1 MNIVYGYVYDSRTD
15 EAPTGNS
22 DYASF
27 APAVIPLLYLT
38 VCLHPSLSLWP
49 KKSHFTNE
57 KFRLISKHH
66 NLDSTHSLAHNVNV
80 AHYALHFRHP
90 NRKHNLIQFILFALF
105 LPLCTSSHSL

>member
-1 MNIVYGYVYDSRTD
+1 MDTFMTAALTRLQQGIQTMLLLPPLVYRFYVLLF
-15 EAPTGNS
+15 
-22 DYASF
+22 AS
-27 APAVIPLLYLT
+27 I
-38 VCLHPSLSLWP
+38 PSLSLWP

-105 LPLCTSSHSL
+105 LPLCTSSRSL